1 MVESVLTAGSEED
14 IKMLSSLPLLSQ
26 FYLAGGTGCALHLG
40 HRISEDLDFFSN
52 QPFSHMEVRDLLIG
66 CGTFITDYSDSQ
78 TLVGRFN
85 LTKTVFFHYAYPLI
99 KETHDLLNLHVASLE
114 DIGCMKIDTISA
126 RGKKRDFIDLYF
138 ILEHFHLSL
147 KEFFGNFELKYRRS
161 GYNLHHILKSLVYF
175 EDAEPEPQPRMLK
188 EFSWDSL
195 KAFFKQQIKDCGVR

>member
-1 MVESVLTAGSEED
+1 MFESVLTAGSEED
-14 IKMLSSLPLLSQ
+14 IKILSSLPLLSQ

-52 QPFSHMEVRDLLIG
+52 QPFSHTEVRDLLIG

-85 LTKTVFFHYAYPLI
+85 LTKTGFFHYRYPLI
-99 KETHDLLNLHVASLE
+99 KETRNFLDLRVASLE

-138 ILEHFHLSL
+138 ILEQLHLGL
-147 KEFFGNFELKYRRS
+147 KEFFCHFDIKYGPS
-161 GYNLHHILKSLVYF
+161 GFNLHHILKSLVYF
-175 EDAEPEPQPRMLK
+175 EDAESDPEPRMLK
-188 EFSWDSL
+188 ELGWDSL
-195 KAFFKQQIKDCGVR
+195 KAFFRRQIKDFGIR